1 MKLFVSLLI
10 LGASAFAQIENTTI
24 SKPNSKDLSD
34 GEIAAAIISYNEE
47 EIQTGQDAI
56 SLSRTP
62 AVRSYAKA
70 MIDEHQTSEE
80 ISRKLAEKRN
90 IDIRDG
96 ELSRKVQKQAREADG
111 SLQRAVDLDQTYLR
125 GQLRMHENA
134 LQLLDTVLIPSARDE
149 HLREHL
155 MNTRMAIQLQLNHA
169 KQLRAA
175 VIPM

>member
-10 LGASAFAQIENTTI
+10 LAATAYAQIENTTI

-34 GEIAAAIISYNEE
+34 GEIAAAIISINEA

-62 AVRSYAKA
+62 EVRAYAKA
-70 MIDEHQTSEE
+70 MIDQNQTNEE
-80 ISRKLAEKRN
+80 ISRKLSEKRN
-90 IDIRDG
+90 IEIRDG
-96 ELSRKVQKQAREADG
+96 ELSRKLQRQTREADG

-125 GQLRMHENA
+125 SQVRMHENA
-134 LQLLDTVLIPSARDE
+134 LQLLDNVLIPSARDE
-149 HLREHL
+149 HFREHL
-155 MNTRMAIQLQLNHA
+155 MNTRMAVQLQLNHA

-175 VIPM
+175 VIPL